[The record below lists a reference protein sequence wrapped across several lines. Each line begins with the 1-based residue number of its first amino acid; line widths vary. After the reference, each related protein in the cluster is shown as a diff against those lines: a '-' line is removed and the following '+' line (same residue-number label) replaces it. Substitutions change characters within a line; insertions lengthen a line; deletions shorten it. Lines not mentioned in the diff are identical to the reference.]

1 MDVFGDSNIGLV
13 RKRNEDRFIIRSLE
27 DGTCLLAV
35 ADGMGG
41 EAAGDVAAQIL
52 VDALSAIPFN
62 SDVADVA
69 LSKALSNASQ
79 QIQQQTTLD
88 PSLFGMGT
96 TATAAVVSEDK
107 LYYSHVGDSRLYHYR
122 DGLLSRLT
130 EDHTLLQ
137 SLIIGGVVTA
147 SESRQHPL
155 RHILEQCVGCDE
167 FHIETGT
174 LRLSTGDVLLL
185 CSDGLT
191 NEIDDHE
198 IEIILGLN
206 ESAAKISKDLIA
218 RAIESGARDN
228 VTVVVAKI

>member
-1 MDVFGDSNIGLV
+1 MDVFGDSTIGLV

-62 SDVADVA
+62 SDVAYA
-69 LSKALSNASQ
+69 GLSNALYNASQ
-79 QIQQQTTLD
+79 KIQEITTLD

-96 TATAAVVSEDK
+96 TATAAVVSENK
-107 LYYSHVGDSRLYHYR
+107 IYYSHVGDSRLYHYR
-122 DGLLSRLT
+122 SGHLSRLT

-137 SLIIGGVVTA
+137 SLITGGVITA
-147 SESRQHPL
+147 SESKKHPL
-155 RHILEQCVGCDE
+155 RHILEQCIGCDE

-174 LRLSTGDVLLL
+174 LHLGAGDVLLL

-198 IEIILGLN
+198 IEIVLGLN
-206 ESAAKISKDLIA
+206 KSAEMISKELIA
-218 RAIESGARDN
+218 KAIESGAKDN